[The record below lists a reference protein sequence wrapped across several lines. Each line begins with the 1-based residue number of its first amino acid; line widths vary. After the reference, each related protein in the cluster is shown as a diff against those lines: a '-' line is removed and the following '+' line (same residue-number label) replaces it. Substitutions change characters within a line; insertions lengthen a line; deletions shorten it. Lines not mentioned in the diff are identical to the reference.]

1 MEKSDKPVK
10 QNEGRLSRQFTGF
23 MFLILLV
30 NTGIAVGIAGNQI
43 KNEYVSLMQSK
54 VVTVGHNLKFFMQDI
69 LGLGLPIGSLEG
81 IEKELE
87 KTVKGDLGALYTN
100 VVDREGR
107 IIYSFPNVKEGIPF
121 HSEKI
126 KPLIV
131 SNTQKTFLTGSSY
144 NTFIPIMDPMTN
156 RIVGGINIGILK
168 KFVLT
173 KTIHTLSML
182 ISTFAIFIL
191 ITLALLYLIMKK
203 KIRPLET
210 LSHGAMQLG
219 KGDLSV
225 RYSQ

>member
-1 MEKSDKPVK
+1 
-10 QNEGRLSRQFTGF
+10 